1 MVSKSLASR
10 RCPAFSR
17 SAFSRGKPRGTAIR
31 WLAVGWDSSFANRTA
46 IRFHRVFP
54 NESRNGNTGVSL
66 PAAGEHGGRAWRP
79 LVRPRS
85 WQRDAGGEGI
95 GRPEAK
101 GARERERERERC
113 RKLPFIC
120 EVREGRLRVTVVLLK
135 NTMKMAWQPQEEGL
149 RQILTLL
156 KESQSPDTATQRA
169 VQQVSFR
176 LTAKMRDP
184 RASCPPVFVSCDVV
198 CRRSPIRG
206 PRGVKRE

>member
-1 MVSKSLASR
+1 M
-10 RCPAFSR
+10 
-17 SAFSRGKPRGTAIR
+17 
-31 WLAVGWDSSFANRTA
+31 
-46 IRFHRVFP
+46 
-54 NESRNGNTGVSL
+54 
-66 PAAGEHGGRAWRP
+66 
-79 LVRPRS
+79 
-85 WQRDAGGEGI
+85 
-95 GRPEAK
+95 AK

-184 RASCPPVFVSCDVV
+184 RASCPPVFVSCRVMWCV
-198 CRRSPIRG
+198 AARPYVA
-206 PRGVKRE
+206 PAE